1 MNVNLLKSQ
10 IALRGKTIKEISE
23 KLKISKSAMY
33 RKMYGK
39 SEFTRA
45 EISILIDYLEINF
58 EKAIEIFFAEKVSYE
73 ET

>member
-10 IALRGKTIKEISE
+10 IALKGKTFKEIAN
-23 KLKISKSAMY
+23 KLNISKSALY

-45 EISILIDYLEINF
+45 EISILISFLDIDVEQ
-58 EKAIEIFFAEKVSYE
+58 AMEIFFTENVS
-73 ET
+73 

>member
-10 IALRGKTIKEISE
+10 IALRGKTIKEIAE

-58 EKAIEIFFAEKVSYE
+58 EKAIEIFFAEKVS
-73 ET
+73 

>member
-10 IALRGKTIKEISE
+10 IALKGKTFKEIAS
-23 KLKISKSAMY
+23 KLNISKSALY

-45 EISILIDYLEINF
+45 EISILISFLDID
-58 EKAIEIFFAEKVSYE
+58 IEQAMKIFFTEKVS
-73 ET
+73 

>member
-10 IALRGKTIKEISE
+10 IVLKGKSFKEIAI
-23 KLKISKSAMY
+23 KLKISKSALY

-45 EISILIDYLEINF
+45 EISTLINFLEINV
-58 EKAIEIFFAEKVSYE
+58 EQAMEIFFNEKVS
-73 ET
+73 

>member
-1 MNVNLLKSQ
+1 MNTNLLKSQ
-10 IALRGKTIKEISE
+10 IALCGKTIKDIAK

-45 EISILIDYLEINF
+45 EISVLIDYLEINVD
-58 EKAIEIFFAEKVSYE
+58 KAMKIFFEEKVS
-73 ET
+73 